1 MKQLLISDG
10 ATAAYTAGL
19 LAPGAIDVVGLSADG
34 PVSVVPGQT
43 IADFSA
49 IRLIQGTA
57 AGRANV
63 VSPWIDGSSVS
74 RWTGQSYAAQTAQ
87 SSTLTFATVP
97 SAGGTEMS
105 IKVID
110 RAIGQAQFQ
119 RASASYTTVAGS
131 LTVHRVTIGL
141 FSALVG
147 VPVATLAQTPT
158 TYAVP
163 GMDRVVASID
173 DDEAGGAASVI
184 TLTGNTFDSDP
195 YSVLASFQS
204 ASENLNGDFGTTL
217 TVASTG
223 TPTLGNGGDGNL
235 IVELE
240 ASLQGMGRGYYD
252 RVQLPVA
259 PPAYAVA
266 ATTYDLYKLG
276 FGNAAPGS
284 IRGVDNYREI
294 IIASPAGDADGAV
307 FEGKINPWLNSCPG
321 SFAAVV
327 L

>member
-1 MKQLLISDG
+1 MRQLLISDG
-10 ATAAYTAGL
+10 ATVAYTAGL

-34 PVSVVPGQT
+34 PTTLTPGQT
-43 IADFSA
+43 ISDFSA
-49 IRLIQGTA
+49 IRLIQGTV

-74 RWTGQSYAAQTAQ
+74 RWTGQSFAAQQAQ
-87 SSTLTFATVP
+87 STTLTFATVP

-119 RASASYTTVAGS
+119 RKSASFTTVAGA

-141 FSALVG
+141 FSALTG
-147 VPVATLAQTPT
+147 VALANVVAGQDE
-158 TYAVP
+158 VIP
-163 GMDRVVASID
+163 GMDRVVAQVNSTD
-173 DDEAGGAASVI
+173 AGAAASVI

-217 TVASTG
+217 TVAATG

-252 RVQLPVA
+252 RVQLPVV

-284 IRGVDNYREI
+284 IRGVDNYRDI
-294 IIASPAGDADGAV
+294 TIASPAGDADGAV